1 MQLQITDPSMWII
14 MSPSMEFFMVNAITS
29 KTTGFSL
36 IQSWSSMVMMWNDG
50 QKVTD
55 TSGHCSS
62 WGMHNVTHL
71 MPKPYST
78 YVQQE
83 LIAVIAT
90 FLVNLEIIYVVS
102 FWIFSCMSACILV
115 SVRIS
120 RAYSVTERFFNECI
134 CVWVNFQNHLTNGI
148 NAIVIGIFEYC
159 LTLCSTLYNNIS
171 LEIWKL

>member
-1 MQLQITDPSMWII
+1 MARRSQIHQ
-14 MSPSMEFFMVNAITS
+14 AIVHHEVC
-29 KTTGFSL
+29 TTWHIWCL
-36 IQSWSSMVMMWNDG
+36 NPIV
-50 QKVTD
+50 
-55 TSGHCSS
+55 
-62 WGMHNVTHL
+62 L
-71 MPKPYST
+71 MFNRN
-78 YVQQE
+78 